1 MWLRARA
8 SGVVIAGRRKDKLDE
23 TIHKLEEVK
32 ATLGSTTKLLAVP
45 TDLKVEADVLNLFQE
60 VNKTFGRPADVVIA
74 NAGASSDL
82 VRLSE
87 DTIANWWSILVS
99 W

>member
-1 MWLRARA
+1 MWLRAGA

-23 TIHKLEEVK
+23 AIRKLEEVK
-32 ATLGSTTKLLAVP
+32 TTLGSTTKLLAVP
-45 TDLKVEADVLNLFQE
+45 TDLKVEAEVVNLFQE

-82 VRLSE
+82 VRLGE
-87 DTIANWWSILVS
+87 DTVANWWNIWVS
-99 W
+99 

>member
-1 MWLRARA
+1 MWLRAGA

-23 TIHKLEEVK
+23 TIRKLEEVK

-74 NAGASSDL
+74 NAGASSDMVPL
-82 VRLSE
+82 GEGSV
-87 DTIANWWSILVS
+87 ANWWGVLVS
-99 W
+99 